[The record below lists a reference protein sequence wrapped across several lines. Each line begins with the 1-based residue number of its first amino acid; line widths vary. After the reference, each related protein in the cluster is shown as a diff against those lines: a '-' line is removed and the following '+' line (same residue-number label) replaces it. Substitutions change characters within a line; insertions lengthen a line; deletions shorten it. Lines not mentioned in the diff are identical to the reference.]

1 MTDVQADQIDV
12 GFTTSIKVVV
22 TDKMVRQFAELSG
35 DFNPIHLD
43 DEYAKKTRFGRR
55 IAHGMIVGALI
66 SRALVDGIGQG
77 GVYLS
82 QNMKFVNPVFI
93 DEEITIQLTISSIR
107 KGRGLATVET
117 CAFKQNGDV
126 VVKGDAMIMIASSP
140 DKI

>member
-1 MTDVQADQIDV
+1 
-12 GFTTSIKVVV
+12 
-22 TDKMVRQFAELSG
+22 
-35 DFNPIHLD
+35 
-43 DEYAKKTRFGRR
+43 
-55 IAHGMIVGALI
+55 MIVGALI

-93 DEEITIQLTISSIR
+93 DEEIQIQLKIMNIR

-117 CAFKQNGDV
+117 NAVKANGDV
-126 VVKGDAMIMIASSP
+126 VVKGEAMIMIASSP

>member
-1 MTDVQADQIDV
+1 MTVTHSEDIDV
-12 GFTTSIKVVV
+12 GFSTSISVVV
-22 TDKMVRQFAELSG
+22 TDEMVRKFAELSG

-43 DEYAKKTRFGRR
+43 DEYAKQTRFGRR

-77 GVYLS
+77 GVYLA

-93 DEEITIQLTISSIR
+93 GEEIQIQLKITNIR

-117 CAFKQNGDV
+117 NAVKANGDM
-126 VVKGDAMIMIASSP
+126 VVKGEAMIMMASSP